1 MKSKSYA
8 HAVFLVIIAYASPTP
23 AATHLDTPLIC
34 EQRIANALCL
44 AEPVRNVFR
53 SSKPS
58 ARQCAKT
65 SQNYKRHFHRIY
77 HELPPA
83 LQREMCSLDYI
94 FIEKAFWASGYAHPK
109 FNAIGIHRRFLDKRT
124 SLSEWATWKE
134 RLAFA
139 TDQIN
144 ARLAAGKPI
153 NLPVVS
159 ANTPDGPVL
168 ASYYVVAHELAHRM
182 DLKNGFTRG
191 GTGRFARLSW
201 RGRGRHA
208 RGLTLPGDWRPPC
221 FYRCGGS
228 RQRIDLADALTAY
241 RGLIGSSFVSLYATV
256 NPAEDFAE
264 TVVYHIMSKRQD
276 LNFELSI
283 GASKVLDLNENDRSP
298 TLIKKLEFVEKLLN
312 AP

>member
-8 HAVFLVIIAYASPTP
+8 FAAFLANFAFASPTP
-23 AATHLDTPLIC
+23 AATNLDTPLVC
-34 EQRIANALCL
+34 EQRIANAICL

-53 SSKPS
+53 SSQLA
-58 ARQCAKT
+58 ARQCAKA
-65 SQNYKRHFHRIY
+65 SQNYKRHFLRIY
-77 HELPPA
+77 HQLPPA
-83 LQREMCSLDYI
+83 LQREMCSLDRI
-94 FIEKAFWASGYAHPK
+94 FVEKAFWASGYAHPEL
-109 FNAIGIHRRFLDKRT
+109 NAIGIHRRFLDKRT

-144 ARLAAGKPI
+144 ARLAQGRPI

-182 DLKNGFTRG
+182 DLKNGLTRG
-191 GTGRFARLSW
+191 GSGSFARLSW
-201 RGRGRHA
+201 RGRGRQA
-208 RGLTLPGDWRPPC
+208 KGLTLPGDWRPPC
-221 FYRCGGS
+221 FYRCGGA
-228 RQRIDLADALTAY
+228 RKRIDLADALTAY
-241 RGLIGSSFVSLYATV
+241 RRLMRSSFVSLYATV

-276 LNFELSI
+276 LNFELRI
-283 GASKVLDLNENDRSP
+283 GTSKVLDLNANDRSP
-298 TLIKKLEFVEKLLN
+298 TLIKKLEYVERLLN